1 MSNIV
6 ATPPDLLLAY
16 FKRFIIIALAS
27 VLILAGATEAKEAA
41 TPAAQQGVELLF
53 PAGTGKHAK
62 GVKLSKEQK
71 KAASLLKKLKAIE
84 KGGNV
89 NAADKQGQT
98 ALMHAAAQNNR
109 LAVCWLVAK
118 GADATKKSQKGK
130 TAAELAKDKSLQTFL
145 EECCVDKRPL
155 SAEEKKQLQADGYV
169 ESEVFRDSGN
179 FLFNLTRK
187 CDDSPEDL
195 KLIGKLLRWGCSG
208 KGCSLVEEPL
218 LASLLSRHGLDL
230 ATKGESGGLKPEMA
244 RLLLALGIKVG
255 KGDALSQA
263 QIAMLLDDA
272 DTLRKIVKEQPDLVN
287 DSHKAACLIACLG
300 TPETL
305 QVLIEA
311 GLDPKLTRDDR
322 SGGKTSFIEDVLLGR
337 RCSAVGIRALTAAG
351 TPLPVR
357 NKDQANIL
365 TDYLRY
371 HYPFDPDLADAL
383 IEAGVDV
390 NGVDDTGLPPLIA
403 AAQWRKAPVVRHL
416 LSKGAQINARRMCP
430 GEAFD
435 GETALYAAVR
445 QGRPEVVRLLLQ
457 KGADT
462 KAIPEGRD
470 RDSVLQLAVRWGE
483 YDKVKALLDHGV
495 PMEDVR
501 LQVLPTETDDPLF
514 DRIEKLLFY
523 LLEHGA
529 KAQSLTTEGDF
540 TPPMYLLG
548 MSKRIAKR
556 LLDDGVDPNAQ
567 HVCRGGRGPKVCAL
581 GLTLQ
586 RGRADI
592 AKYLQQRGAKMV
604 GDLLLAK
611 PQDMRAMLEAGA
623 SVPEDLFK
631 KLDFS
636 TIKSDRNSRTNGFPP
651 KLTLEELTEAAKI
664 LRNAGAKP
672 TMSCTYGYYD
682 LGDAGVAVLLA
693 AGVDPNEKNEK
704 DEYFF
709 LHTLVPRIT
718 SLFLKAGVNVNL
730 QDKEGNTALML
741 VCQKG
746 QGKDECQEVLSL
758 LLNAGADPNIKN
770 KEGKTALQYAREK
783 KADDIVKLLK
793 EHGAKE

>member
-1 MSNIV
+1 MFS
-6 ATPPDLLLAY
+6 LLAY
-16 FKRFIIIALAS
+16 CKRFIILALTN
-27 VLILAGATEAKEAA
+27 VLLLAGATGAKEKAIKQD
-41 TPAAQQGVELLF
+41 TPQQGVELLF

-62 GVKLSKEQK
+62 GAKLSKEQK
-71 KAASLLKKLKAIE
+71 RANSLLKKLKTIE
-84 KGGNV
+84 KGGDV
-89 NAADKQGQT
+89 NAVDKHGQT
-98 ALMHAAAQNNR
+98 ALMHAAAQDNR

-155 SAEEKKQLQADGYV
+155 SAEEKKQLQADEYV
-169 ESEVFRDSGN
+169 VLSED
-179 FLFNLTRK
+179 FLNELIRK

-195 KLIGKLLRWGCSG
+195 KLIGKLLRWGYSG
-208 KGCSLVEEPL
+208 KGRSAVEEPL

-230 ATKGESGGLKPEMA
+230 ATKGESEVDGLHLKPEMA

-287 DSHKAACLIACLG
+287 DRHKAACLIACLG

-311 GLDPKLTRDDR
+311 GLDPKLTADDGE
-322 SGGKTSFIEDVLLGR
+322 GGKTSFIKDVLFGER
-337 RCSAVGIRALTAAG
+337 RSAAGIRALTAAG

-357 NKDQANIL
+357 KDQTNIL
-365 TDYLRY
+365 TDYLRGE
-371 HYPFDPDLADAL
+371 YPFDPDLVDAL

-390 NGVDDTGLPPLIA
+390 NAVGNPGYPSGLPPLIA
-403 AAQWRKAPVVRHL
+403 AAKWRKAPVVRYL
-416 LSKGAQINARRMCP
+416 LSKGAQINARRMNP
-430 GEAFD
+430 GSDLD
-435 GETALYAAVR
+435 GETALYAAVG
-445 QGRPEVVRLLLQ
+445 QGRPDVVRLLLQ

-470 RDSVLQLAVRWGE
+470 DSVLQMAVRWGE

-501 LQVLPTETDDPLF
+501 LQILPTETDDPLF

-529 KAQSLTTEGDF
+529 KAQSLTTEGGF
-540 TPPMYLLG
+540 TPPMYLFG

-567 HVCRGGRGPKVCAL
+567 NVLWGGRDPKLCAL

-631 KLDFS
+631 KLNFS
-636 TIKSDRNSRTNGFPP
+636 AIDSNRYHVKIGFPP

-672 TMSCTYGYYD
+672 TMSCMYD
-682 LGDAGVAVLLA
+682 CDLKDAGVAALLA

-783 KADDIVKLLK
+783 KADDFIKLLQ

>member
-1 MSNIV
+1 MQDE
-6 ATPPDLLLAY
+6 P
-16 FKRFIIIALAS
+16 
-27 VLILAGATEAKEAA
+27 
-41 TPAAQQGVELLF
+41 QQGVELLF
-53 PAGTGKHAK
+53 PAGTGKQAK
-62 GVKLSKEQK
+62 GAKLSKEQK
-71 KAASLLKKLKAIE
+71 RAASLLKKLKAIE

-230 ATKGESGGLKPEMA
+230 ATKGESGVGGGLELNPEMA

-357 NKDQANIL
+357 KDQTNIL

-371 HYPFDPDLADAL
+371 GHPFDPDLVDAL

-430 GEAFD
+430 GSDFD

-501 LQVLPTETDDPLF
+501 LQILPSGPDDPLF

-529 KAQSLTTEGDF
+529 KAQSLTTEGGF
-540 TPPMYLLG
+540 TPPMYLFG

-567 HVCRGGRGPKVCAL
+567 GGYQGAKLCAL

-631 KLDFS
+631 KLNFS
-636 TIKSDRNSRTNGFPP
+636 AIDSDGHHRTNGFPP

-672 TMSCTYGYYD
+672 TMSCTYDDYN
-682 LGDAGVAVLLA
+682 LGDAGVAALLA

-741 VCQKG
+741 VCQEYAKW
-746 QGKDECQEVLSL
+746 KHDSLQELLAL

-783 KADDIVKLLK
+783 KADAFIKLLQ

>member
-1 MSNIV
+1 MQDE
-6 ATPPDLLLAY
+6 P
-16 FKRFIIIALAS
+16 
-27 VLILAGATEAKEAA
+27 
-41 TPAAQQGVELLF
+41 QQGVELLF
-53 PAGTGKHAK
+53 PAGTGKQAK
-62 GVKLSKEQK
+62 GAKLSKEQK
-71 KAASLLKKLKAIE
+71 RAASLLKKLKAIE

-169 ESEVFRDSGN
+169 ESRVFSESEA
-179 FLFNLTRK
+179 FLFNLTSK

-208 KGCSLVEEPL
+208 KGCSLVQEPL
-218 LASLLSRHGLDL
+218 LASLLSRHGFLDL
-230 ATKGESGGLKPEMA
+230 ATKGESEVDGLHLKPEMA

-287 DSHKAACLIACLG
+287 DRLKSACLIACLG

-311 GLDPKLTRDDR
+311 GLDPKLTEDDGR
-322 SGGKTSFIEDVLLGR
+322 GGKTSFIRDVLCGGR
-337 RCSAVGIRALTAAG
+337 RSAAGIRALTAAG

-357 NKDQANIL
+357 KDQTNIL

-371 HYPFDPDLADAL
+371 GHPFDPDLVDAL

-403 AAQWRKAPVVRHL
+403 AAQWRKAPVVRYL
-416 LSKGAQINARRMCP
+416 LSKGAQINARRMYP
-430 GEAFD
+430 GSEFD

-445 QGRPEVVRLLLQ
+445 QGRPDVVRLLLQ

-470 RDSVLQLAVRWGE
+470 GDGVLKVAVRRGD
-483 YDKVKALLDHGV
+483 YDIVKALLDHGV

-567 HVCRGGRGPKVCAL
+567 GGYQGAKLCAL

-631 KLDFS
+631 KLNFS
-636 TIKSDRNSRTNGFPP
+636 AIDSDGHHRTNGFPP

-664 LRNAGAKP
+664 LRDAGAKP
-672 TMSCTYGYYD
+672 TMSCMYDYYD

-709 LHTLVPRIT
+709 LHTLNPRIT

-730 QDKEGNTALML
+730 QDKKGNTALMI
-741 VCQKG
+741 VCQEDAKW
-746 QGKDECQEVLSL
+746 KHHSLQELLAL

-783 KADDIVKLLK
+783 KADDFIKLLQ

>member
-1 MSNIV
+1 MQDE
-6 ATPPDLLLAY
+6 P
-16 FKRFIIIALAS
+16 
-27 VLILAGATEAKEAA
+27 
-41 TPAAQQGVELLF
+41 QQGVELLF
-53 PAGTGKHAK
+53 PAGTGKQAK
-62 GVKLSKEQK
+62 RAKLSKEQK
-71 KAASLLKKLKAIE
+71 RAASLLKKLKTIE
-84 KGGNV
+84 KGGDV
-89 NAADKQGQT
+89 NAVDKHGQT

-155 SAEEKKQLQADGYV
+155 SAEEKKQLQADEYV
-169 ESEVFRDSGN
+169 VLSED
-179 FLFNLTRK
+179 FLNELIRK

-208 KGCSLVEEPL
+208 KGCSLVQEPL

-230 ATKGESGGLKPEMA
+230 ATKGESGVGGYLDLKPEMA

-287 DSHKAACLIACLG
+287 DRHKAACLIACLG

-311 GLDPKLTRDDR
+311 GLDPKLTADDGE
-322 SGGKTSFIEDVLLGR
+322 GGKTSFIKDVLFGER
-337 RCSAVGIRALTAAG
+337 RSAAGIRALTAAG

-357 NKDQANIL
+357 KDQTNIL
-365 TDYLRY
+365 TDYLRGE
-371 HYPFDPDLADAL
+371 YPFDPDLVDAL

-390 NGVDDTGLPPLIA
+390 NAVGNPGYPSGLPPLIA
-403 AAQWRKAPVVRHL
+403 AAKWRKAPVVRYL
-416 LSKGAQINARRMCP
+416 LSKGAQINARRMNP
-430 GEAFD
+430 GSDLD
-435 GETALYAAVR
+435 GETALYAAVG
-445 QGRPEVVRLLLQ
+445 QGRPDVVRLLLQ

-470 RDSVLQLAVRWGE
+470 DSVLQMAVRWGE

-501 LQVLPTETDDPLF
+501 LQILPTETDDPLF

-529 KAQSLTTEGDF
+529 KAQSLTTEGGF
-540 TPPMYLLG
+540 TPPMYLFG

-567 HVCRGGRGPKVCAL
+567 NVLWGGRDPKLCAL

-631 KLDFS
+631 KLNFS
-636 TIKSDRNSRTNGFPP
+636 AIDSNRYHVKIGFPP

-672 TMSCTYGYYD
+672 TMSCMYD
-682 LGDAGVAVLLA
+682 CDLKDAGVAALLA

-783 KADDIVKLLK
+783 KADDFIKLLQ

>member
-1 MSNIV
+1 MQDE
-6 ATPPDLLLAY
+6 P
-16 FKRFIIIALAS
+16 
-27 VLILAGATEAKEAA
+27 
-41 TPAAQQGVELLF
+41 QQGVELLF
-53 PAGTGKHAK
+53 PAGTGKQAK
-62 GVKLSKEQK
+62 RAKLSKEQK
-71 KAASLLKKLKAIE
+71 RAASLLKKLKTIE
-84 KGGNV
+84 KGGDV
-89 NAADKQGQT
+89 NAVDKHGQT

-169 ESEVFRDSGN
+169 ESRVLSED
-179 FLFNLTRK
+179 FLFNLIRE

-208 KGCSLVEEPL
+208 KGCSLVQEPL

-230 ATKGESGGLKPEMA
+230 ATKGESGVGGYLDLKPEMA

-287 DSHKAACLIACLG
+287 DSHKAEWLIACLG

-311 GLDPKLTRDDR
+311 GLDPKLTTDDGK
-322 SGGKTSFIEDVLLGR
+322 GGKTSFIWNVLLGA

-357 NKDQANIL
+357 NKDQTNIL
-365 TDYLRY
+365 TDYLLY
-371 HYPFDPDLADAL
+371 HRPFDPDVVDAL

-403 AAQWRKAPVVRHL
+403 AAQRQKAPVVRYL
-416 LSKGAQINARRMCP
+416 LSKGAQINARRMNP
-430 GEAFD
+430 GSNLD
-435 GETALYAAVR
+435 GETALYAAVG
-445 QGRPEVVRLLLQ
+445 QGRPDVVRLLLQ

-470 RDSVLQLAVRWGE
+470 DSVLQMAVRWGE

-501 LQVLPTETDDPLF
+501 LQILPTETDDPLF

-529 KAQSLTTEGDF
+529 KAQSLTTEGGF
-540 TPPMYLLG
+540 TPPMYLFG

-718 SLFLKAGVNVNL
+718 SLFLNAGVNVNL

-783 KADDIVKLLK
+783 KADAFIKLLQ